1 MKKIN
6 CTHDNLDALSVEL
19 AQTLNWSGDLVMHVM
34 LQALTDS
41 NFHELRGRVEAL
53 YLQYLKESE

>member
-19 AQTLNWSGDLVMHVM
+19 AQMLNWSGDLVMYVM

>member
-19 AQTLNWSGDLVMHVM
+19 AQTLNWSGDLVMYVM